1 MQKRIMV
8 VDDDAKAALDISS
21 VLEKEG
27 FIVVTFTSAVHALN
41 ALEAVED
48 IDLILTD
55 IRMPGMDGTE
65 LLEAALNMR
74 RPVPVIVF
82 TGFGDIDTAVKVM
95 KAGAS
100 DFLCKPVSG
109 TELVIRMRKVFEKQE
124 LSEEVVSLKKRLEH
138 SQGMAALVGKSKK
151 MQEVYALISAVAQ
164 ITVTVLLVGETGTG
178 KELAARAIHDTGAR
192 GAEPFVA
199 INCAAI
205 QSALLESELFG
216 HEKGAFTG
224 AHAAKAGKLEC
235 AGAGTVFLDEVGET
249 SPAIQSKLLR
259 VLQEAEFERVGGL
272 KPIKLN
278 ARIVAATN
286 SNLEAA
292 VKDGG
297 FRQDLYYRLNVI
309 QIELPPLRDREGD
322 IPLLAEHFL
331 DVYRK
336 RHHKAIEG
344 FAPSALEQMLE
355 YHWPGNVREMQNA
368 IERTVVTNPRRWID
382 KIARLE
388 PASSLANA
396 FNRLPARLDYQK
408 ARLTMSHELDRT
420 YLLHFMRQEKGQIAR
435 VAELMGVSTR
445 TVSRMLERRDLDKTY
460 FKKPDKG

>member
-8 VDDDAKAALDISS
+8 VDDDAKAALDIASI
-21 VLEKEG
+21 LEKEG

-41 ALEAVED
+41 TLEAVED

-55 IRMPGMDGTE
+55 IRMPGMDGIE
-65 LLEAALNMR
+65 LLEAALNME

-82 TGFGDIDTAVKVM
+82 TGFGDIDTAVNVM

-109 TELVIRMRKVFEKQE
+109 AELVVRMRKVFEKQQ
-124 LSEEVVSLKKRLEH
+124 LSEEVACLKKRLEV
-138 SQGMAALVGKSKK
+138 SQGLAKLVGKSKK

-164 ITVTVLLVGETGTG
+164 TKVTVLLVGETGTG
-178 KELAARAIHDTGAR
+178 KELVARAIHDTGER
-192 GAEPFVA
+192 KDEPFVA

-224 AHAAKAGKLEC
+224 AYAAKAGKLEC

-331 DVYRK
+331 DVYKK
-336 RHHKAIEG
+336 RHHKMVEG
-344 FAPSALEQMLE
+344 FAPSAIEQMLE

-388 PASSLANA
+388 SASSLANA
-396 FNRLPARLDYQK
+396 FNRLPTRLDYHK
-408 ARLTMSHELDRT
+408 ARLTMAHELDRT

-435 VAELMGVSTR
+435 VAELMGISTR
-445 TVSRMLERRDLDKTY
+445 TVSRMLERWDLDKTY
-460 FKKPDKG
+460 FKKPNKG